1 MYEILTTSRFEKD
14 LIRAKKRGKEMSALA
29 MLLRLLENGEPL
41 PDKYKNHKLQN
52 VFPETWDCHIQPDW
66 LLLYE
71 IDKGRKL
78 VKLKRTGSHAD
89 LFK

>member
-14 LIRAKKRGKEMSALA
+14 LIRVKKRNKEMSALA
-29 MLLRLLENGEPL
+29 TVLQLLENGEKL
-41 PDKYKNHKLQN
+41 PEKYKNHKLEN
-52 VFPETWDCHIQPDW
+52 VRPETWDCHIQPDW

-71 IDKGRKL
+71 IDKNRNL
-78 VKLKRTGSHAD
+78 LKLKRTGTHTD